1 MEKSRCLLCFTCVIK
16 VLRLTC
22 VSGPIVKPGGIWTII
37 YLIYRK
43 VFITTPP
50 NFQPGPIYF
59 YLKIVIYRNQM
70 FEMKRDTKIL
80 EILIASYDHST
91 KARPTLSLLW

>member
-1 MEKSRCLLCFTCVIK
+1 MEKSRCLLCFTCVIN

-22 VSGPIVKPGGIWTII
+22 VSGTIVKPGGIWTII

-50 NFQPGPIYF
+50 NFQ
-59 YLKIVIYRNQM
+59 NQYEKKAYSQPKLR
-70 FEMKRDTKIL
+70 FQ
-80 EILIASYDHST
+80 EIC
-91 KARPTLSLLW
+91 

>member
-1 MEKSRCLLCFTCVIK
+1 MAAVAKVVLHKYLLFKLNFESGLACLSFKDKL
-16 VLRLTC
+16 
-22 VSGPIVKPGGIWTII
+22 
-37 YLIYRK
+37 
-43 VFITTPP
+43 
-50 NFQPGPIYF
+50 PGPIYF